1 MKVRKMILIIIV
13 LIVIAYIVPNHKTV
27 MEQVAEVEEKIE
39 MVVVATEEEEEQ
51 KEITTISQ
59 NGVDFIKSKE
69 GLILTSKKYKGEK
82 NYTIGYGH
90 CQSDV
95 KASQTITEEQ
105 AEEFLKK
112 DLIYFSNA
120 VVANCSYLKLN
131 QNEFD
136 ALVSFTYNLGVG
148 NLKQLTANGTRTK
161 EEIANH
167 ITAYTGSGNEE
178 NRQGLLNRRNAEMQL
193 FLGE

>member
-39 MVVVATEEEEEQ
+39 MVVVATEEEEQ

-105 AEEFLKK
+105 AEEILKK

>member
-13 LIVIAYIVPNHKTV
+13 LITIAYIVPNHKTV
-27 MEQVAEVEEKIE
+27 MEQVAKVEEKIE

-69 GLILTSKKYKGEK
+69 GLILTSKKYKGER

-95 KASQTITEEQ
+95 KANQTITEEQ
-105 AEEFLKK
+105 AEEILKK
-112 DLIYFSNA
+112 DLVYFSNA

-167 ITAYTGSGNEE
+167 ITAYTGSGNAE
-178 NRQGLLNRRNAEMQL
+178 NKQGLLNRRNAEMQL

>member
-1 MKVRKMILIIIV
+1 M
-13 LIVIAYIVPNHKTV
+13 
-27 MEQVAEVEEKIE
+27 
-39 MVVVATEEEEEQ
+39 
-51 KEITTISQ
+51 
-59 NGVDFIKSKE
+59 
-69 GLILTSKKYKGEK
+69 
-82 NYTIGYGH
+82 
-90 CQSDV
+90 
-95 KASQTITEEQ
+95 
-105 AEEFLKK
+105 KK
-112 DLIYFSNA
+112 DLVYFSNA

>member
-13 LIVIAYIVPNHKTV
+13 LIIIAYIVPNHKTV

-39 MVVVATEEEEEQ
+39 MVVVATEEEEQ

-105 AEEFLKK
+105 AEEILKK

-136 ALVSFTYNLGVG
+136 ALVSFTYNLGVR